1 MATNDPWKSTLGAI
15 ATAALYVLALPIT
28 LVLSIRSLGK
38 IVRTIRQLGE
48 GTIACRFCGT
58 ANPLAMMTRCPACGA
73 VEPGSRLRC
82 SFCNNVYQVISCS
95 GCGAT
100 LRVL

>member
-1 MATNDPWKSTLGAI
+1 MAPNDPWKSTLGAI
-15 ATAALYVLALPIT
+15 ATAALHVLALPIT

-38 IVRTIRQLGE
+38 IVRTICQLRE
-48 GTIACRFCGT
+48 GTIVCRFCGM

-100 LRVL
+100 LRML